1 MEYNVWF
8 WMVILVIMWEGG
20 GIRKEV
26 RRFMRRGLDGDDEV
40 VVRIGLVGIVIRGFN
55 FYRCGSGVL

>member
-1 MEYNVWF
+1 
-8 WMVILVIMWEGG
+8 MVILVIMWEGG